1 MTEAKVRKQENLRP
15 IRWRH
20 EDWFVLGDVAKS
32 VGLTRSDFI
41 RRAALAAAD
50 AHQNGMTPY
59 FVSGPKASPQNT
71 RINLFRP
78 AGDQKLAT
86 GGGQDA
92 GGRSRSDCEA
102 KTASNERSEV
112 RS

>member
-1 MTEAKVRKQENLRP
+1 MSIGKAITDKALQS
-15 IRWRH
+15 IQWRH
-20 EDWFVLGDVAKS
+20 EDWFRLGDVAKS

-59 FVSGPKASPQNT
+59 FVSEPKASPQNT